1 LLARHVEGF
10 VDGDYAQFLPLVV
23 DDEDFADADS
33 FVDAEIFSG
42 YGLSSYLCLGFLPA
56 SR

>member
-1 LLARHVEGF
+1 LFARHVEGF
-10 VDGDYAQFLPLVV
+10 VDGDYAQLLPLVV

-42 YGLSSYLCLGFLPA
+42 YGLSSYLCLGVLPA